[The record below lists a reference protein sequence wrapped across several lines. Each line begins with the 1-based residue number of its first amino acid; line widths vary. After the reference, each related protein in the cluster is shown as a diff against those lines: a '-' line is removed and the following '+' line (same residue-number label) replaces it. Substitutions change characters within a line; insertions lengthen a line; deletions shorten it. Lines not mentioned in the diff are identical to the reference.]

1 MTTKQIMVLDGQWEF
16 REFPESARRMRDLDD
31 SPWTPARV
39 PGSIYTHLM
48 EAGCF
53 SRFDVEANP
62 EDFGWVSQCAWV
74 YRRTFTPTAEMVKAA
89 AAELVFEGLDTI
101 TQIWLNEKLIGKTD
115 NMFIPHRLSVGGL
128 LREGVNTLMIKFLPA
143 LDYAERLMQ
152 HYGKLSDL
160 HYGDPRRSYI
170 RKAQYQFGS
179 AMCPSLPGCGIFR
192 SVRLEAYDIAR
203 LDEVHIR
210 TIDCDQHNADVR
222 AAVRICRADESAHQ
236 PLTVRLTISGGGLV
250 IEQMLD
256 FQGRDTQNATVIRIE
271 RPIFWQPAGYG
282 VPHLYRLTATLLD
295 ADGGTLDTHETD
307 FGIRTIRV
315 QRGDMRQGQ
324 AFRFEV
330 NDSPV
335 YIKGANWMPLSMFP
349 GEQTPADYERILT
362 QLKKIHINMLRV
374 WGGGLYEDETF
385 YRLCDKLGI
394 LVWQDFAFV
403 SAYYPDRPWFAEMV
417 QREAEAVVRRL
428 RNHPCLAI
436 WCGNSRIDHLHQTG
450 RLGGGRK
457 FYGRAIYHKLLPEL
471 LAEFD
476 PDREYIPTTP
486 LGSPNAKDLNDPSE
500 GTHHFWQVWNQ
511 FSPVGELLFDKA
523 HIPRFLCEFGMQSYP
538 SRACIERMCPPPRRV
553 IGSAA
558 MEKHDYQSDGDGRT
572 ARYAAELFAAPH
584 TLNEYAEQ
592 TQLVQARAIKLCV
605 EHLRAHN
612 TTNSGLLIWTANEC
626 APSIGFSMIDACGAP
641 KAAYYYARRCFA
653 PRLVTVLRDRQAYLN
668 GHLRSSGVVVINDAP
683 LPLTATVQC
692 RCLDFHGRV
701 IDAMEYPVAVAPF
714 GKSAPRMLPRGLAC
728 PQTPNRCL
736 LHLAVVAAEGTLAE
750 NSFFYLPDKHLDWPT
765 ATIEMEMADLSP
777 QRRKLRLTARTV
789 VRDVSIIPPTPAT
802 LSDNFLTLL
811 PHQPYEVEMV
821 YAQPAPSML
830 IPIVLRSIPCGL

>member
-1 MTTKQIMVLDGQWEF
+1 MTTKHIMELDGLWEF

-31 SPWTPARV
+31 SPWTAARV

-53 SRFDVEANP
+53 GRFDLEANP

-74 YRRTFTPTAEMVKAA
+74 YRRTFTPTAQMVKAA

-101 TQIWLNEKLIGKTD
+101 TQIWLNDKLIGKTD

-143 LDYAERLMQ
+143 LEHAERLMQ
-152 HYGKLSDL
+152 RYGKLSDL

-179 AMCPSLPGCGIFR
+179 AMGPSLPGCGIFR
-192 SVRLEAYDIAR
+192 PVRLEAYNTAR
-203 LDEVHIR
+203 IEEVHVR

-222 AAVRICRADESAHQ
+222 AAVRIGRADKTAHQ
-236 PLTVRLTISGGGLV
+236 PLTVRLTIRGGGLSM
-250 IEQMLD
+250 EQTLMLD
-256 FQGRDTQNATVIRIE
+256 GDETQNTTVVRIE
-271 RPIFWQPAGYG
+271 RPILWQPAGYG
-282 VPHLYRLTATLLD
+282 VPHLYTLTATLLD
-295 ADGGTLDTHETD
+295 DGGNVLDENQTN
-307 FGIRTIRV
+307 FGIRTLCV
-315 QRGDMRQGQ
+315 HHGDTRQGQ
-324 AFRFEV
+324 AFRVEV
-330 NDSPV
+330 NASPV
-335 YIKGANWMPLSMFP
+335 YIKGANWTPLSMFP
-349 GEQTPADYERILT
+349 GAQTPADYERLLT
-362 QLKKIHINMLRV
+362 ALKKVHINMLRV
-374 WGGGLYEDETF
+374 WGGGLYEDEVF

-403 SAYYPDRPWFAEMV
+403 SAYYPDRPWFAERV
-417 QREAEAVVRRL
+417 QVEAEAVVRRL
-428 RNHPCLAI
+428 RNHPCLTL

-457 FYGRAIYHKLLPEL
+457 FYGRAIYHKLLPDL

-476 PDREYIPTTP
+476 PDREYLPTTP
-486 LGSPNAKDLNDPSE
+486 FGPADAKDLNHPAE

-511 FSPVGELLFDKA
+511 FSSVGEFLFDKM
-523 HIPRFLCEFGMQSYP
+523 HIPRFLCEFGVQSYP
-538 SRACIERMCPPPRRV
+538 GRACIERVCPPPRRM
-553 IGSAA
+553 IGAA
-558 MEKHDYQSDGDGRT
+558 ALEKHDYQADGDGRM
-572 ARYAAELFAAPH
+572 ARYAASLFRPPQ
-584 TLNEYAEQ
+584 TLDDAIEQ
-592 TQLVQARAIKLCV
+592 TQLVQARAVKLCA

-612 TTNSGLLIWTANEC
+612 TVNSGMLLWTANEC
-626 APSIGFSMIDACGAP
+626 VPSIGFSMIDACGAP
-641 KAAYYYARRCFA
+641 KAAYYYARRFFA
-653 PRLVTVLRDRQAYLN
+653 PRLVTVLRDKQAYLT
-668 GHLRSSGVVVINDAP
+668 GHLRSGGVVVVNDAP

-701 IDAMEYPVAVAPF
+701 IDAMEYPIAVAPF

-750 NSFFYLPDKHLDWPT
+750 NSFYYLPDKHLDCPT

-777 QRRKLRLTARTV
+777 YRRKLRLTSRTV
-789 VRDVSIIPPTPAT
+789 VRDVCIVPPVPAVV
-802 LSDNFLTLL
+802 SDNFLTLL
-811 PHQPYEVEMV
+811 PHQPYEVELV
-821 YAQPAPSML
+821 FDSPAPPIR
-830 IPIVLRSIPCGL
+830 IPIALRSVSCGL